1 MKKWLL
7 ISIAL
12 IFGWCGVAWANPVH
26 DIERGE
32 TMIGIA
38 KQYKQ
43 DWKALCELNDL
54 MPHCQIKAGK
64 QLKLLSANVT
74 KAPAVQSGEIPYSI
88 IGRAPLLDC
97 GKELGKSRQRINE
110 EAWIE
115 LDLPLADKN
124 YLRKNIDKNGPRRGI
139 TAAEGLVRIPTGT
152 RIEQVTFC
160 RDGKVVARGP
170 VRTTWD
176 ENKIPRPVY
185 AERFVLPSGRTVLWM
200 WECENWVTW
209 PTPVTP
215 TITPPTPPARTASAP
230 TPSAP
235 PVVTAPPKEGVPP
248 TVTLPKPQAQRCLLD
263 PKLVFGQEHEPKDN
277 GNVAHS
283 TFVTAAL
290 YCIKRD
296 GDGYTG
302 WGVGLQNSWWDV
314 RVNFGSGRAHGQSLA
329 FGPAVE
335 RISDKGWTAEGK
347 LLFGHM
353 HQAFNQAQYA
363 NKREIDFVGVS
374 VAFNDYQRRLQGKKW
389 MPETRIYA
397 SVGVPTSVRATASNF
412 GVPADASELERHSVV
427 AQAGI
432 HLDIFDAKYATFW
445 ARVGLFSELP
455 FSQTANLR
463 LGLSDPL
470 RVCGVGVGFDFD
482 LLHGGEAPG
491 YGWWCDGIKLVD
503 VSREGY
509 RLDQVSDGK
518 TATFDNGT
526 VMTPLEPDDEAPD

>member
-38 KQYKQ
+38 KKHKQ
-43 DWKALCELNDL
+43 DWKALCAQNGL
-54 MPHCQIKAGK
+54 MPHCQIKVGK
-64 QLKLLSANVT
+64 QLKLLASEAV
-74 KAPAVQSGEIPYSI
+74 KASEPPACINLN
-88 IGRAPLLDC
+88 RAPWNRYGSLKLRLEAIDANPD
-97 GKELGKSRQRINE
+97 LTAE
-110 EAWIE
+110 EKTEAKA
-115 LDLPLADKN
+115 LVSA
-124 YLRKNIDKNGPRRGI
+124 GRG
-139 TAAEGLVRIPTGT
+139 ERGMVTGDMVFKAMPF
-152 RIEQVTFC
+152 RSK
-160 RDGKVVARGP
+160 DGKIKFLRDVRVCTPEQGGRPEAMETWKLSTGKTLDDMLSCGNLTFRLTPQVPP
-170 VRTTWD
+170 VIRED
-176 ENKIPRPVY
+176 
-185 AERFVLPSGRTVLWM
+185 
-200 WECENWVTW
+200 
-209 PTPVTP
+209 
-215 TITPPTPPARTASAP
+215 PPTQPPKKDEP
-230 TPSAP
+230 PQKEAP
-235 PVVTAPPKEGVPP
+235 PDEDEDVPTMVIPPK
-248 TVTLPKPQAQRCLLD
+248 PKAQRCLLD

-335 RISDKGWTAEGK
+335 RISDKGWTTEGK

-389 MPETRIYA
+389 VPETRIYA

-412 GVPADASELERHSVV
+412 GVPTDASELERHSVV

-463 LGLSDPL
+463 LGVSDPL

-509 RLDQVSDGK
+509 RLNQVSDGK